1 MDACVQLIEDKGLEA
16 VSVREVAKLVGVS
29 PAAPFRHFDTR
40 TALLTAV
47 AEEAQERL
55 GTFIATTLSA
65 AAQESPLMQFRAI
78 GVGFLQWSFAN
89 PTHFQVIS
97 SRSVIDY
104 EGSQLR
110 SRNDLIRARMNELMC
125 DAASQGLLRPGD
137 IKRYQ
142 IAARSMVYGLAR
154 MYIDGQFPS
163 WGLPVDD
170 SLAESIKIF
179 DLFIISISTATEP
192 DSETTTRPSAE

>member
-1 MDACVQLIEDKGLEA
+1 
-16 VSVREVAKLVGVS
+16 
-29 PAAPFRHFDTR
+29 
-40 TALLTAV
+40 
-47 AEEAQERL
+47 
-55 GTFIATTLSA
+55 
-65 AAQESPLMQFRAI
+65 MQFRAI
-78 GVGFLQWSFAN
+78 GVGFLQWSFAH

-110 SRNDLIRARMNELMC
+110 SRNDLIRAKMNELMC

-142 IAARSMVYGLAR
+142 MAARAMVYGLAR

-179 DLFIISISTATEP
+179 DLFIISISMAAEP
-192 DSETTTRPSAE
+192 DGETTTPQTLNKKPSHRF